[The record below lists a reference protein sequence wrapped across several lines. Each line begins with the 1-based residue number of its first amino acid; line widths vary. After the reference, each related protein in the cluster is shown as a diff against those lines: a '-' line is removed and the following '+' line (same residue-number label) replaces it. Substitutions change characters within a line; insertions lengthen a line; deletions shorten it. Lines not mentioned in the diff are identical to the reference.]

1 MRDISFKLSAADAAA
16 AEADAEE
23 AQNGAGTA
31 LEASAA
37 APLPGAARTPMQQA
51 LAPSSRPSYSGR
63 QQRHPSPAEAPAPAR
78 PSPAASS
85 ALAAAGFGV
94 DVVAQVA
101 ASVAAVHRH
110 ADAQVATIVRTD
122 GDARVQTVKIVV
134 ANQTVLDEVRAHPF
148 CLRALVV

>member
-31 LEASAA
+31 LETSAA
-37 APLPGAARTPMQQA
+37 APLPGAARTPLQQA
-51 LAPSSRPSYSGR
+51 LAPNSRPSASAGG
-63 QQRHPSPAEAPAPAR
+63 HSSPAEAPAPAA
-78 PSPAASS
+78 PAASS